1 MVVHRQGKLNR
12 SRPAVTLHVGFTA
25 DFGGISVTEGTGLA
39 REWVESGS
47 EPAPVLEL
55 SMDQIDTPASQPR
68 PVLDLGTAMEV
79 VPSDAPKPRASDPFV
94 RIRDARPRPAQ
105 TAVEAQSPVT
115 LPQLDDADWKV
126 VLSSSEAALDQAL
139 SAALHHAATAKGADD
154 RSRAMLYRAIS
165 AAYDLA
171 LTVRD
176 APDHYAALLD
186 GRGITALP
194 RAPMTPIVKLVFG
207 ADYDKTRLAEY
218 AAVLTHAARY
228 NVGWGQLEELLAE
241 TTGGIKAIV
250 ALERQRHA
258 PAVLTQT
265 KPRPVLAAS
274 MAKRLRSLPSAE
286 LDQTCRDGEEFA
298 MVMVRRTPNGSVE
311 IVGEVPS
318 DPNLMR
324 KAAKAVLASHSKA

>member
-1 MVVHRQGKLNR
+1 M
-12 SRPAVTLHVGFTA
+12 
-25 DFGGISVTEGTGLA
+25 A
-39 REWVESGS
+39 REWAGDGS
-47 EPAPVLEL
+47 DPASVLEL
-55 SMDQIDTPASQPR
+55 SMDQVDIPVAQPQ
-68 PVLDLGTAMEV
+68 PVLDLATAMEI
-79 VPSDAPKPRASDPFV
+79 VPNEEPEPRAADPFV

-105 TAVEAQSPVT
+105 TEIEVQALPS
-115 LPQLDDADWKV
+115 LPQLAAADWKV
-126 VLSSSEAALDQAL
+126 VLSSSEIALDQAL
-139 SAALHHAATAKGADD
+139 AAALHHADTAKGAED

-176 APDHYAALLD
+176 APDHYAALLE

-218 AAVLTHAARY
+218 AAVLTHAARH

-250 ALERQRHA
+250 ALERHGHA
-258 PAVLTQT
+258 PAVLIHT
-265 KPRPVLAAS
+265 KPRPVLSNS
-274 MAKRLRSLPSAE
+274 MAKRLRSLPFAD
-286 LDQTCRDGEEFA
+286 LDQACRDGEEFA
-298 MVMVRRTPNGSVE
+298 MVMVRRVPGDSVK
-311 IVGEVPS
+311 IIGEVSS

-324 KAAKAVLASHSKA
+324 KAAKALLASHPKA